1 MADGEGAKMRAAPR
15 ISPLEGSIGYLIRDT
30 QRLIARRLQEKIDR
44 HGLGLGQWY
53 MLRVLWVEDGLTQRE
68 LSARIGTGEPS
79 AVQALNGL
87 QDMGLIKRTPDP
99 DDGRRN
105 IIRLTPAGR
114 RLGVK
119 LSPIVEEMNE
129 AIGADLSGRER
140 ATLRA
145 LVLRVRSTLMR

>member
-1 MADGEGAKMRAAPR
+1 MADGEGAKMRTAPR
-15 ISPLEGSIGYLIRDT
+15 TSPLEGSIGYLIRDT
-30 QRLIARRLQEKIDR
+30 QRLIARRLQEKIER

-87 QDMGLIKRTPDP
+87 QDMGLIKRTQDP

-129 AIGADLSGRER
+129 AIGADLSAKER

-145 LVLRVRSTLMR
+145 LVLRVRATLTR